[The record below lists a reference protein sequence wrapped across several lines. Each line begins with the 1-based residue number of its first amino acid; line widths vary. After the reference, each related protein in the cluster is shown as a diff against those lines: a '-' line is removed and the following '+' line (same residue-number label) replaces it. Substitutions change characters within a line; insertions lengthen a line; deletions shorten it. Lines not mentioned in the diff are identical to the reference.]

1 MFDIQKKNMDN
12 THLYNENDFC
22 NVMGYIGNFQDVYF
36 NSCFTLVMPDMF
48 PWNLPGFSVGTVHSS
63 ITVYKF
69 TSNSKNL
76 KIE

>member
-1 MFDIQKKNMDN
+1 MEILKTFFLMFDIQKKNMDN

-48 PWNLPGFSVGTVHSS
+48 P
-63 ITVYKF
+63 
-69 TSNSKNL
+69 
-76 KIE
+76 